1 VMAEIGID
9 IAHHRPKSLTDF
21 LDRSFDFVIAV
32 CSHAAQSCPTF
43 PGPATRLNWFY
54 DDPAAVQGNE
64 AERLA
69 AFRAVRDD
77 LRRRIAAWLADK
89 KIPGEA

>member
-1 VMAEIGID
+1 
-9 IAHHRPKSLTDF
+9 
-21 LDRSFDFVIAV
+21 
-32 CSHAAQSCPTF
+32 
-43 PGPATRLNWFY
+43 LNWFY